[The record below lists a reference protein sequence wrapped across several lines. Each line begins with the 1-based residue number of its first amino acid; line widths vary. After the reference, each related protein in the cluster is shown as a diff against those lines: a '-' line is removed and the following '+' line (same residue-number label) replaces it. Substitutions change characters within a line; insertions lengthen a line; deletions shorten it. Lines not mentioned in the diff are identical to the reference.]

1 MASPTREKFATQVDT
16 DTLAQLRELAQM
28 EGRQIQTLVEEALLD
43 LLEKRKMAH
52 PRAHVMATYRASHG
66 RFGSLYKK
74 LAE

>member
-16 DTLAQLRELAQM
+16 ETLAQLRELART

-43 LLEKRKMAH
+43 LLEKRKLAH
-52 PRAHVMATYRASHG
+52 PRTHVMVAYRTSHE
-66 RFGSLYKK
+66 RFGTLYEK